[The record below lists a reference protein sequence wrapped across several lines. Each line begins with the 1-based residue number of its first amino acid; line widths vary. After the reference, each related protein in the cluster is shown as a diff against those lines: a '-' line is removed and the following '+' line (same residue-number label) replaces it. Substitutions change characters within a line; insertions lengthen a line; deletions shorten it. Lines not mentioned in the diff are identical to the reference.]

1 MQAYEELSTQA
12 AARKSEVCRF
22 LDGWSPEL
30 NVEGGLFQ
38 EGTYTFNVLVWRADE
53 TEADGSNAS
62 ITVTLSSSAPPP
74 VVITTPWLNGSGVS
88 MQRGFSGSVE
98 AEIRGSASCPVPE
111 VQNFR
116 WALVDSQER
125 VLTMYDPQGFWNGT
139 YSLLG
144 LSQFPGELLTKGQL
158 YEYVLVMASDSTFV
172 AMQGGLIASLAS
184 ATASGA
190 FVVHSAPFLADGD
203 PSCTA
208 AAEPI
213 QGFAVQTKFKL
224 SATNVVDERVAE
236 LQYVFYQFPLAQ
248 LAALAADLGTAVT
261 ALEWSNYSSDSYWV
275 SQGGVMLQ
283 DWSKASVVDSVLPV
297 GDFVTVLRIRDYLG
311 AVALAY
317 LAGPNIS
324 APTGGVD
331 IATAA
336 AALNS
341 AVALNSANGILNTVD
356 AVSSVDVNGTEE
368 EINAVVGASM
378 SALETASQ
386 LVAPDASTLQ
396 KVGNVLARTLSR
408 GTSSTRDKAM
418 LSRASEVVDTVLT
431 TALQGSAQA
440 ISTDAGNAIMSGLVA
455 ITSANGEGTASASE
469 SAAVAARETQGP
481 LDKRSHAAMAARLLL
496 LSWLGLAAG
505 QATAGLLLRPKE
517 LQKIKGSLGRISDEV
532 HSILGVLEESNVGI
546 EAAEEGGLLGTLQ
559 GLSEQVERRWIAP
572 AKAPPLNQSFADASA
587 PSAPSARWA
596 QLREL
601 GLRWWQRALH
611 WGEKMMWFGLFVL
624 DVSVVIAMM
633 LFLESLGRPRRKSR
647 AAPLGT
653 LWGHGA
659 A

>member
-1 MQAYEELSTQA
+1 MVQEAEKFRAEDEANKQKIEAKNGLENYCFTMRNTLNEEKLKDKFEGGDKEKIESAVQETLDWLDKNQLAEKDEFEAKQKELEGVVNPIMMKVYQA
-12 AARKSEVCRF
+12 AGGGGMPEGGMPGGGMGGAPGGNSGPTVEEVVCRF

-331 IATAA
+331 VATAA

-469 SAAVAARETQGP
+469 S
-481 LDKRSHAAMAARLLL
+481 
-496 LSWLGLAAG
+496 
-505 QATAGLLLRPKE
+505 
-517 LQKIKGSLGRISDEV
+517 GRM
-532 HSILGVLEESNVGI
+532 G
-546 EAAEEGGLLGTLQ
+546 
-559 GLSEQVERRWIAP
+559 
-572 AKAPPLNQSFADASA
+572 
-587 PSAPSARWA
+587 
-596 QLREL
+596 
-601 GLRWWQRALH
+601 
-611 WGEKMMWFGLFVL
+611 
-624 DVSVVIAMM
+624 
-633 LFLESLGRPRRKSR
+633 
-647 AAPLGT
+647 
-653 LWGHGA
+653 
-659 A
+659 